1 MGRGIP
7 SELADTTKPGCVF
20 IVLYI
25 AIIVKTFLN
34 FVESHKCSKLPPTQL
49 KIYKKL

>member
-20 IVLYI
+20 VLLHI
-25 AIIVKTFLN
+25 AQNVKTFLN
-34 FVESHKCSKLPPTQL
+34 LESNYIYSTPEIEWL
-49 KIYKKL
+49 KI